1 MRGMSFSWGGVGN
14 GGPPKCRIY
23 NKYSI
28 FLHSTTKNEQKSPST
43 TNPIILQSTTDFSEI
58 LQHSIQYI
66 ILLYFHE
73 SMLLISP
80 KIQKF
85 YFKILFT
92 GSKFK
97 TRYTE

>member
-1 MRGMSFSWGGVGN
+1 MSIGGCN
-14 GGPPKCRIY
+14 GGQPKCRIY

-43 TNPIILQSTTDFSEI
+43 TNPIILQSTIDFSEI
-58 LQHSIQYI
+58 LQHFVGYI
-66 ILLYFHE
+66 IPLYFHE
-73 SMLLISP
+73 KMLLISP

-85 YFKILFT
+85 YFEILFT

-97 TRYTE
+97 TRNTE

>member
-1 MRGMSFSWGGVGN
+1 MGGCD

-23 NKYSI
+23 NKYPI
-28 FLHSTTKNEQKSPST
+28 FLHSTTKYGQKSPST

-58 LQHSIQYI
+58 LQHFVGYI
-66 ILLYFHE
+66 IPLYFQE
-73 SMLLISP
+73 NMLLISP